1 MAVQDLLS
9 QDEIDAL
16 LHGVDD
22 GLVETEVEA
31 TPGSVK
37 SYDLTSQDRIVR
49 GRMPT
54 LEMINER
61 FARYTRIS
69 MFNLLRRSA
78 DVAVGGVQVMKFGEY
93 VHSLYVPTSLNLV
106 KMKPLR
112 GTALFILD
120 AKLVFKLVDNFF
132 GGDGRHAK
140 IEGREFTPTELRV
153 VRMVLEQAFVDLKEA
168 WQAVLEMNFEY
179 VNSEVNPAMANI
191 VSPSEVVVVSTFHI
205 ELDGGGGDLHITMP
219 YSMIEP
225 IREMLD
231 AGFQSDR
238 RPGRALDQGPA
249 RGRAGRPGTA
259 RRHRGPPPA
268 QAARHPAH
276 AAGRRDPGGDAGT
289 HGDARQRRAR
299 LQGQAGRPQ
308 GQPGATDSRSGRA
321 LALIASPEKTNH
333 GRRRKSDHRGTGTGR
348 RVGGGAGRGGRR
360 QPGRHRCADG
370 PGRRDP
376 VAEPSTP
383 RAPMEEFGAS
393 PKAPTISGLEGPN
406 LDVILDIPVTI
417 SMEVGHTDISIRN
430 LLQLNQG
437 SVIELDRLAGEPLDV
452 LVNGTLIA
460 HGEVVVVN
468 ESSASA

>member
-22 GLVETEVEA
+22 GLVQAESAAE
-31 TPGSVK
+31 PGSVK

-106 KMKPLR
+106 KIKPLR

-153 VRMVLEQAFVDLKEA
+153 VRMVLEQAFIDLKEA
-168 WQAVLEMNFEY
+168 WQAIMEVNFEY
-179 VNSEVNPAMANI
+179 INSEVNPAMANI
-191 VSPSEVVVVSTFHI
+191 VGPSEAIVVSTFHI
-205 ELDGGGGDLHITMP
+205 ELDGGGGDLHVTMP

-225 IREMLD
+225 VREMLD
-231 AGFQSDR
+231 AGFQSDLDDQDER
-238 RPGRALDQGPA
+238 WSKALREDVLDVSVPLSA
-249 RGRAGRPGTA
+249 TVA
-259 RRHRGPPPA
+259 RRQLRLRDILHMQPGDVIPIELEDELVMRANGVPSFKVKLGSHKGNLALQVVEPI
-268 QAARHPAH
+268 
-276 AAGRRDPGGDAGT
+276 GRR
-289 HGDARQRRAR
+289 
-299 LQGQAGRPQ
+299 
-308 GQPGATDSRSGRA
+308 
-321 LALIASPEKTNH
+321 
-333 GRRRKSDHRGTGTGR
+333 
-348 RVGGGAGRGGRR
+348 
-360 QPGRHRCADG
+360 
-370 PGRRDP
+370 
-376 VAEPSTP
+376 
-383 RAPMEEFGAS
+383 
-393 PKAPTISGLEGPN
+393 
-406 LDVILDIPVTI
+406 
-417 SMEVGHTDISIRN
+417 
-430 LLQLNQG
+430 
-437 SVIELDRLAGEPLDV
+437 
-452 LVNGTLIA
+452 
-460 HGEVVVVN
+460 
-468 ESSASA
+468 